1 MLEFK
6 MRISI
11 VLACHESDER
21 LWQTLSSL
29 ASQERLHSS
38 TSQCGYLSL
47 GSHEFIVVHD
57 GPPSDFFHAKLEQ
70 WMREYPSHKL
80 IVQPKAGLTQALIRA
95 CSVARG
101 DLIARIDVGDVMA
114 PSRLRRQL
122 DFLSRHPN
130 CVLATSHV
138 EVCGPRWES
147 LWINRG
153 SGSQQGDPWRV
164 DRCAPEQGIAMDIP
178 HHASVTFR
186 RSAYEAVGGYRP
198 EFYFGQDW
206 DLWYRLASQG
216 PFVHIPE
223 VLTRVRLFP
232 GGISSRHWREQRA
245 IAELSLACH
254 VARSRGESELPL
266 LKKAAAI
273 RPKPGLPRKPLVD
286 GARAEGA
293 YFIAE
298 ALRRNRDRRCWR
310 YFREALCHGFWKP
323 RIWVRALHALFVPAT

>member
-1 MLEFK
+1 MLDVTIVVAVHSNSKNLLQTLKSIQCQSGEAVWKCLVIANGGFK
-6 MRISI
+6 PNLALNQFVKFDPRFSI
-11 VLACHESDER
+11 VTSPHE
-21 LWQTLSSL
+21 
-29 ASQERLHSS
+29 
-38 TSQCGYLSL
+38 
-47 GSHEFIVVHD
+47 
-57 GPPSDFFHAKLEQ
+57 
-70 WMREYPSHKL
+70 
-80 IVQPKAGLTQALIRA
+80 GLTQALIYGCRSTST
-95 CSVARG
+95 C
-101 DLIARIDVGDVMA
+101 LISRIDVGDVMT
-114 PSRLRRQL
+114 PERLQRQVEAFKQL
-122 DFLSRHPN
+122 PEL
-130 CVLATSHV
+130 VLTTSHV
-138 EVCGPRWES
+138 EVCGPNWET

-153 SGSQQGDPWRV
+153 SGSQQGEPWRV
-164 DRCAPEQGIAMDIP
+164 DSCTPEQGIAIDIP
-178 HHASVTFR
+178 HHASVMFS

-206 DLWYRLASQG
+206 DLWYRLAGQG
-216 PFVHIPE
+216 TFVHIPE

-266 LKKAAAI
+266 LQKAAAI
-273 RPKPGLPRKPLVD
+273 GPKPGLPRKPLVD

-323 RIWVRALHALFVPAT
+323 RIWIRAIQSVLQGFSGSRSGAH

>member
-1 MLEFK
+1 M
-6 MRISI
+6 IDVSI
-11 VLACHESDER
+11 VLGVHADGD
-21 LWQTLSSL
+21 LLSPT
-29 ASQERLHSS
+29 LHS
-38 TSQCGYLSL
+38 LSHQVC
-47 GSHEFIVVHD
+47 SASWEC
-57 GPPSDFFHAKLEQ
+57 
-70 WMREYPSHKL
+70 L
-80 IVQPKAGLTQALIRA
+80 IVANGGFVGSDALFTWIQGDPRFSLLRCSQPGLTHALLQG
-95 CSVARG
+95 CNEARG
-101 DLIARIDVGDVMA
+101 RLIARIDVGDVMT
-114 PSRLRRQL
+114 PERLQRQVEA
-122 DFLSRHPN
+122 FQQHPH

-138 EVCGPRWES
+138 EVCGPYWEP

-153 SGSQQGDPWRV
+153 SDQRPDQPQRV
-164 DRCAPEQGIAMDIP
+164 DTCPPEQGIAMDIP

-254 VARSRGESELPL
+254 VAHSRGESELPL

-323 RIWVRALHALFVPAT
+323 RIWVRALHALLIPAT